1 MAKRQREIIAVR
13 SLTGSDLGIFA
24 AHRDAAT
31 SKQRAININTRVA
44 ARLISASAFK
54 SGGLMLDCFCT
65 FRDTEDRSSRHL
77 GKVHKNWRLG
87 GNKLEG
93 KEFAVIDNLD
103 FVLIRSFEA
112 NNGSAPVSIA
122 FVSRSNQPAMHSR
135 IAKMIASRLKQS
147 MAVFEEGDEEFR
159 MLSSLC
165 PLAPEAPTNGAAK
178 AD

>member
-24 AHRDAAT
+24 AHRNSAT
-31 SKQRAININTRVA
+31 SKQHAININTSVA
-44 ARLISASAFK
+44 ARLISASAFR

-87 GNKLEG
+87 GSKLES

-103 FVLIRSFEA
+103 FVIIRSFEA
-112 NNGSAPVSIA
+112 NGSLPVSVA
-122 FVSRSNQPAMHSR
+122 FVSRSNRQAMHSR
-135 IAKMIASRLKQS
+135 IAKMVAPRLKQS
-147 MAVFEEGDEEFR
+147 MAVYEERDKEFR
-159 MLSSLC
+159 MLSSLY
-165 PLAPEAPTNGAAK
+165 PLAPEAPNNGAAE